1 MNVKEQSVFGER
13 QHGAAFTFRD
23 TPPAPANEGL
33 GWRLRTGNRRYSHRL
48 IIVIVV
54 PAVAVLLFLLNS
66 RDQALQISVLVV
78 LSIVGLYQVI
88 RYAFREPR
96 WYICALMLEETVPY
110 FNVIPVSPESRWFL
124 RYPLLFPLA
133 LPALWSTIKTGILFE
148 GRFGLMVMYFGWS
161 AVTVAYSLDPGV
173 SVGRLVPDFLLF
185 STLCYVGSN
194 IRSADDVQEVLGRFV
209 LACGLLQLLTAV
221 AYLFLPEVLGGTGE
235 TLRATWMI
243 DERGLARFCGV
254 FNEPNAVGSLMLAT
268 VGSGVAHWSAVRTR
282 WRRLLLAFSMA
293 AGVFFAIAAD
303 SRSETFVAVLG
314 CTSYAIWQYRWKA
327 LVTVGLFIILAC
339 GCFYALK
346 PEIQPYLNRGLD
358 TMTGR
363 TEAWDF
369 EVAKAEAN
377 PFLGYGYQSEG
388 EILRDRHFNN
398 WQDIWGRGAYT
409 PLHNGYMTLI
419 IGTGIPATI
428 FWLSI
433 FLGPWWQLIRD
444 REDPWKLKPLAL
456 LVILPALLLALDESG
471 LSEPRSVRGL
481 LLYVSWTIA
490 ERYQI
495 VSRQTRQSAAEQRD
509 DVVDARSSGLKAGAL
524 MRGKSVGR

>member
-1 MNVKEQSVFGER
+1 MKEQSRSGER
-13 QHGAAFTFRD
+13 DHDTMFTKLSRKTQPGPTD
-23 TPPAPANEGL
+23 EGM
-33 GWRLRTGNRRYSHRL
+33 GWPLRTSHRPCSYRL
-48 IIVIVV
+48 IIVFIV
-54 PAVAVLLFLLNS
+54 PAVVVLLFLLNS
-66 RDQALQISVLVV
+66 RDQELQIGVLGV
-78 LSIVGLYQVI
+78 LSIIALYQVI

-96 WYICALMLEETVPY
+96 WYICALMIEETVPY
-110 FNVIPVSPESRWFL
+110 FNVIPVSPDSRWFL

-133 LPALWSTIKTGILFE
+133 LPALWSTIKTGILFQ
-148 GRFGLMVMYFGWS
+148 GRFGLMVMYFVWS
-161 AVTVAYSLDPGV
+161 AVTVTYSLDPGV
-173 SVGRLVPDFLLF
+173 SMGRLVPDFLLF

-194 IRSADDVQEVLGRFV
+194 IKSAEDVQQVLGRFV
-209 LACGLLQLLTAV
+209 LACGLLQSLTAV

-235 TLRATWMI
+235 TLRATWMV

-268 VGSGVAHWSAVRTR
+268 VGAGVAHWTAVRTG
-282 WRRLLLAFSMA
+282 WRKVLLASTMV

-303 SRSETFVAVLG
+303 SRSETFVAIIG
-314 CTSYAIWQYRWKA
+314 CTSYAIWRYRLKA
-327 LVTVGLFIILAC
+327 FVTVALFIVVAC

-363 TEAWDF
+363 TGAWDF
-369 EVAKAEAN
+369 EIAKAEAN
-377 PFLGYGYQSEG
+377 PFFGYGYQSEG

-398 WQDIWGRGAYT
+398 WQNIWDRGAYT

-433 FLGPWWQLIRD
+433 FLGPWWLLIRG
-444 REDPWKLKPLAL
+444 REDPWKLKPLVL

-495 VSRQTRQSAAEQRD
+495 VSQQTGPSAPEQRD
-509 DVVDARSSGLKAGAL
+509 AGREVRSSAAAELQRLAH
-524 MRGKSVGR
+524 S